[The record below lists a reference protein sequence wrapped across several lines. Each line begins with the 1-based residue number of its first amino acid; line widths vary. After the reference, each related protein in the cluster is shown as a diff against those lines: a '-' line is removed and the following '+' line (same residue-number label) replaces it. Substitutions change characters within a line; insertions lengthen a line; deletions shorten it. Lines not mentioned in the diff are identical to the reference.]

1 MQSPSTEAGGPS
13 AQGPR
18 SDSGS
23 RGAPSGGPSPGQA
36 FAAAYASAGRD
47 ARVEFPV
54 AITEQFPGF
63 QRRPRIAMR
72 SLFKVVKAEGSQG
85 SGGPECAEARY
96 WFETRPAE
104 GAGPVRDQ
112 KLRPEAGFEFHSGKV
127 ALQPTTAWV
136 QLPEALLG
144 DPVALA
150 SFIDFRLLV
159 RLGTA
164 ENQTLA
170 LGRGGLFEIAG
181 ARRLPPGPDPVS
193 SLLAAC
199 DHVEQMGGS
208 ADGIVMSTTDYYR
221 YLVPRQDIVSS
232 LGGLGI
238 RIARTRMVDPGTV
251 IVGDF
256 FAGATIYDS
265 GRSTIAF
272 GRPPDGTFAR
282 DGLAVR
288 GEIRTAL
295 AIHLPTHFFVA
306 SLAWPAPQ

>member
-1 MQSPSTEAGGPS
+1 MHSPSIQPPDQQPS
-13 AQGPR
+13 TLT
-18 SDSGS
+18 
-23 RGAPSGGPSPGQA
+23 PGHVFAQA
-36 FAAAYASAGRD
+36 FAEAGTS
-47 ARVEFPV
+47 ARVEFPIT
-54 AITEQFPGF
+54 ITEQFPGF
-63 QRRPRIAMR
+63 ARRPRIAMR
-72 SLFKVVKAEGSQG
+72 SLFKVVKTA
-85 SGGPECAEARY
+85 GPEAKH

-104 GAGPVRDQ
+104 HDKRAGDGARM
-112 KLRPEAGFEFHSGKV
+112 PEAGFEFHVGKAV
-127 ALQPTTAWV
+127 LSPTTAWV
-136 QLPEALLG
+136 QVPEALLA

-150 SFIDFRLLV
+150 SFIDFRLVV
-159 RLGTA
+159 RLCTA
-164 ENQTLA
+164 ENRTLA
-170 LGRGGLFEIAG
+170 RGRGGLLEIAG

-193 SLLAAC
+193 SVLSAC

-232 LGGLGI
+232 LATLGI
-238 RIARTRMVDPGTV
+238 RIARTRMVEDGTI

-282 DGLAVR
+282 DGLALQ

-295 AIHLPTHFFVA
+295 ALHLPTHFFVA
-306 SLAWPAPQ
+306 KLL

>member
-1 MQSPSTEAGGPS
+1 MHFPSSE
-13 AQGPR
+13 QVVVE
-18 SDSGS
+18 
-23 RGAPSGGPSPGQA
+23 SPGQV
-36 FAAAYASAGRD
+36 FAAAFARGGSD
-47 ARVEFPV
+47 TRVEFPTT
-54 AITEQFPGF
+54 ITEQFPGF
-63 QRRPRIAMR
+63 KRRPRIAMR
-72 SLFKVVKAEGSQG
+72 SLFKVVRTEGSD
-85 SGGPECAEARY
+85 AKY

-104 GAGPVRDQ
+104 GARRVRDEA
-112 KLRPEAGFEFHSGKV
+112 LRPEAAFEFHFDNVS
-127 ALQPTTAWV
+127 LRPTTAWV
-136 QLPEALLG
+136 QVPEAMLA
-144 DPVALA
+144 DPAALA

-164 ENQTLA
+164 ENQALA
-170 LGRGGLFEIAG
+170 LGPGGLLEIAG

-199 DHVEQMGGS
+199 DRVEQMGGS

-221 YLVPRQDIVSS
+221 YLLPRQDIVSS

-238 RIARTRMVDPGTV
+238 RIARTRMIQPGTV

-265 GRSTIAF
+265 GKSTIGF
-272 GRPPDGTFAR
+272 GRPPEGTFAR
-282 DGLAVR
+282 AGLALQ

-306 SLAWPAPQ
+306 SLV

>member
-1 MQSPSTEAGGPS
+1 MQSPSTTQADQP
-13 AQGPR
+13 AVR
-18 SDSGS
+18 T
-23 RGAPSGGPSPGQA
+23 PGQV
-36 FAAAYASAGRD
+36 FAAAAAEAGTS
-47 ARVEFPV
+47 ARVEFPIT
-54 AITEQFPGF
+54 ITEQFPGF
-63 QRRPRIAMR
+63 ARRPRIAMR
-72 SLFKVVKAEGSQG
+72 SLFKVVKT
-85 SGGPECAEARY
+85 EAAGAQF
-96 WFETRPAE
+96 WFESRPSNDKRAAGNDTRM
-104 GAGPVRDQ
+104 V
-112 KLRPEAGFEFHSGKV
+112 EAGFEFHTGKV
-127 ALQPTTAWV
+127 ELRPTTAWV
-136 QLPEALLG
+136 QVPESLLA

-164 ENQTLA
+164 ENHTLSR
-170 LGRGGLFEIAG
+170 GRGGLLEIAG

-221 YLVPRQDIVSS
+221 YLVPRQDVVSA
-232 LGGLGI
+232 LAVLGI
-238 RIARTRMVDPGTV
+238 RIARTRMIESGTI

-272 GRPPDGTFAR
+272 GVPPEGTFAR
-282 DGLAVR
+282 PGLAVQ

-295 AIHLPTHFFVA
+295 ALHLPTHFFVA
-306 SLAWPAPQ
+306 SLL

>member
-1 MQSPSTEAGGPS
+1 MTTPA
-13 AQGPR
+13 AL
-18 SDSGS
+18 
-23 RGAPSGGPSPGQA
+23 PSPGTGSPGCV
-36 FAAAYASAGRD
+36 FAAAFAEAGTA
-47 ARVEFPV
+47 ARVVFPTT
-54 AITEQFPGF
+54 ITEQFPGF

-72 SLFKVVKAEGSQG
+72 SLFKVVKT
-85 SGGPECAEARY
+85 EAAGAQF
-96 WFETRPAE
+96 WFESRPSDDKRAMGHATRM
-104 GAGPVRDQ
+104 V
-112 KLRPEAGFEFHSGKV
+112 EAGFEFHTGKV
-127 ALQPTTAWV
+127 ELRPTTAWV
-136 QLPEALLG
+136 QVPESLLA

-164 ENQTLA
+164 ENHTLSR
-170 LGRGGLFEIAG
+170 GRGGLLEIAG

-221 YLVPRQDIVSS
+221 YLVPRQDVVSA
-232 LGGLGI
+232 LAVLGI
-238 RIARTRMVDPGTV
+238 RIARTRMIESGTI

-272 GRPPDGTFAR
+272 GVPPEGTFAR
-282 DGLAVR
+282 PGLAVQ

-295 AIHLPTHFFVA
+295 ALHLPTHFFVA
-306 SLAWPAPQ
+306 SLV